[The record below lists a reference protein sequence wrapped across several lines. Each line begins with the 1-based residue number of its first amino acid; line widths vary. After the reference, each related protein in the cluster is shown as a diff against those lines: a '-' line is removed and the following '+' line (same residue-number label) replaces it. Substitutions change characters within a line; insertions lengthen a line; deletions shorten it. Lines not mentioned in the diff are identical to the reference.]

1 MTGSKPKAGD
11 YKVVAQKILDEA
23 IALYCGY
30 LSTVMLYPES
40 MDEIRWANKSWK
52 GGCDKC
58 ETEMKAND
66 KITRMIHAVVCREC
80 INIVDIAIGMY
91 SEGALAEGPAI
102 IISFLNDIYG
112 FNFCLSDIG
121 GQHQPFVR
129 PGDPVWISESFSIN
143 LTNCICV
150 SIFYEGV

>member
-1 MTGSKPKAGD
+1 MTGSKPNAGN

-30 LSTVMLYPES
+30 LSTVMLYPGS

-66 KITRMIHAVVCREC
+66 KITRMIHAHANCMC
-80 INIVDIAIGMY
+80 LPTD
-91 SEGALAEGPAI
+91 ALCAP
-102 IISFLNDIYG
+102 FLKITSCG
-112 FNFCLSDIG
+112 SNFR
-121 GQHQPFVR
+121 GQIKTKV
-129 PGDPVWISESFSIN
+129 
-143 LTNCICV
+143 
-150 SIFYEGV
+150 